1 MSKLTPHWLLNRFL
15 GTRAFILGIGLLWS
29 PLFSLPVSPLDLGDG
44 RTTFERSPRLV
55 RSATSFRGPAILAS
69 YQFTIVIP
77 EDAGEALQAVT
88 IVQQPN
94 FETINFRRDRTRAF
108 LGNSFN
114 GGTSVGVVA
123 VESSSPEGKQIK
135 VVFEQP
141 VEPGNTVTISVRGR
155 NPLYG
160 GVYQFGITVFPVGE
174 NSPGLYLGV
183 GRLHFSSPGGRG
195 G

>member
-1 MSKLTPHWLLNRFL
+1 MFKLTTHRPLNRFL
-15 GTRAFILGIGLLWS
+15 GTGALIFGIGLGTC
-29 PLFSLPVSPLDLGDG
+29 LFSLSVSPLDLGDG
-44 RTTFERSPRLV
+44 KTSFERSPVLV
-55 RSATSFRGPAILAS
+55 RSATSFRGPAILSS
-69 YQFTIVIP
+69 YQFTITIP
-77 EDAGEALQAVT
+77 EDAGEPLQAVT

-94 FETINFRRDRTRAF
+94 FETIRFRRDRTRAF
-108 LGNSFN
+108 LGDSFN
-114 GGTSVGVVA
+114 GGTSLAVNA
-123 VESSSPEGKQIK
+123 VESPVGEANQVK

-141 VEPGNTVTISVRGR
+141 VEPGNTVTISLRGR